1 MYPRWTY
8 RGIVRDTLITTR
20 LIWPKDPLR
29 EKDLKLWKAEKLPG
43 NLIGRYSLQAWGYR
57 LTNYKGDYDG
67 EWATWNAPMQEY
79 CEQDV
84 AVTLTLWKLCA
95 GKAWDPRCLQIE
107 HKVAEIVARQ
117 EVYGFGFNE
126 RKGAALMAVLVGKKT
141 ELETKLQEVFPPWE
155 VCSTFVPKVNNKKM
169 GYVKDQPFLKRKTVH
184 FDPSSRD
191 HIAARLGEQRGWV
204 PAEFTPDGH
213 AKVDEEILK
222 GLPWPEAKVLLDYL
236 MVDKRLAQ
244 LANGKE
250 AWLKR
255 VRNGRIHGDVITNG
269 AVTGRMTHSRPNVAQ
284 VPGVKK
290 GKDDEVLYG
299 HAEGYGYECR
309 DLYEARPGKVLVGCD
324 AAALELR
331 DLAGYMARFDDGAY
345 IRVVLEGKKE
355 DGTEIH
361 SVNAKALG
369 CDRASAKVWFYAFIY
384 GAGDFKLGTILNAP
398 KGKEM
403 EYGKRSRAR
412 FLKNLPA
419 LGKLTKLVQDRV
431 TGKAKK
437 KDGSPAP
444 KYLLG
449 LDGRQLQ
456 CRSSHSALNTLLQS
470 AGAVQM
476 KQALVLLDEDLQAA
490 GYVPGVHYEFCANVH
505 DEWQIEVDE
514 DIAHDIGRRAVAAIR
529 RAGEAFSFACPLDG
543 EYKIGRTWAETH

>member
-1 MYPRWTY
+1 M
-8 RGIVRDTLITTR
+8 
-20 LIWPKDPLR
+20 
-29 EKDLKLWKAEKLPG
+29 
-43 NLIGRYSLQAWGYR
+43 IGRYSLQAWGYR
-57 LTNYKGDYDG
+57 LMDYKGDYSG
-67 EWATWNAPMQEY
+67 EWGTWNHEMQVY

-84 AVTLTLWKLCA
+84 AVTHTLWTLCDSK
-95 GKAWDPRCLQIE
+95 GWDPRCLHIE

-117 EVYGFGFNE
+117 EAYGFGFNE
-126 RKGAALMAVLVGKKT
+126 RKAAALMAVLVQKKT
-141 ELETKLQEVFPPWE
+141 DLEVQLQEAFPSWE

-169 GYVKDQPFLKRKTVH
+169 GYVKGEPFLKRKTVV
-184 FDPSSRD
+184 FNPSSRD
-191 HIAARLGEQRGWV
+191 HIAVRLGEQRGWV
-204 PAEFTPDGH
+204 PTEFTPDGH

-222 GLPWPEAKVLLDYL
+222 GLAKWPEAAILLDYL

-250 AWLKR
+250 AWLKHS
-255 VRNGRIHGDVITNG
+255 RNGRIYGSVITNG
-269 AVTGRMTHSRPNVAQ
+269 AVTGRMTHSKPNVAQ
-284 VPGVKK
+284 VPGVKLD
-290 GKDDEVLYG
+290 KDDHPLHG
-299 HAEGYGYECR
+299 HAGGYGYECR

-331 DLAGYMARFDDGAY
+331 DLAGYMARYDEGAY
-345 IRVVLEGKKE
+345 IRVVLGGKKA

-369 CDRASAKVWFYAFIY
+369 SGRATAKVWFYAFIY
-384 GAGDFKLGTILNAP
+384 GAGDHKLGTILGAP
-398 KGKEM
+398 KGTEM
-403 EYGKRSRAR
+403 EVGKRSRAR

-419 LGKLTKLVQDRV
+419 LGKLTKSVQERV

-437 KDGSPAP
+437 KDGTPLP
-444 KYLLG
+444 KHLLG
-449 LDGRQLQ
+449 LDGRHLQ

-490 GYVPGVHYEFCANVH
+490 GYTPGVHYEFCANVH

-514 DIAHDIGRRAVAAIR
+514 DKAHDIGKRAVSAIR
-529 RAGEAFSFACPLDG
+529 RAGEAFNFACPLDG